1 MGKQA
6 TVKFK
11 KNVGGEK
18 GERKRGGI
26 QPGDVRRLYAINCFN
41 TEVRTAGR

>member
-11 KNVGGEK
+11 KNVWEK
-18 GERKRGGI
+18 GEGKRGEEM
-26 QPGDVRRLYAINCFN
+26 QSGDVRRQCAINCFN